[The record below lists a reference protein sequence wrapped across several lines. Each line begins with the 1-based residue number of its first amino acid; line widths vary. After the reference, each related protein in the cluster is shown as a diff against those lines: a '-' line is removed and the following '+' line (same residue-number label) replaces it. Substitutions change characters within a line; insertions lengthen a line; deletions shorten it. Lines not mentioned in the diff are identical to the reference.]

1 MTILKISKFQA
12 ISETLIYY
20 LKGLYH
26 RASEHNIFLF
36 AGGLSFSLF
45 TCILPL
51 ILILFS
57 FIGIVLELHGV
68 KEQVSSFISTL
79 VPYRE
84 SAEFID
90 NIVFSRM
97 DEFRIFKTLSGS
109 LGIIGLF
116 FAASG
121 LFSSIRTI
129 LNIVYK
135 VSESKRFY
143 IDKLRDIGMVL
154 LVVAFFLVS
163 MAILPALDFIPP
175 LVQKLKI
182 EQFNFLNTFFSTF
195 ISFSISLLSFLIIF
209 FMFFLLYYLLPYG
222 RIPVRVVL
230 LGAFWASFFWLVAK
244 ELFGYYIAHAAML
257 SKIYGTYVFMVIVA
271 FWIYY
276 SSLILIIGAEIGQLF
291 KEKQEDLIE

>member
-1 MTILKISKFQA
+1 MTLLKILKLQSIAEK
-12 ISETLIYY
+12 ILYY
-20 LKGLYH
+20 LRGLYH

-57 FIGIVLELHGV
+57 LIGILLELPGV
-68 KEQVSSFISTL
+68 KIQVSSFIATL
-79 VPYRE
+79 IPYQD
-84 SAEFID
+84 SAEFIE
-90 NIVFSRM
+90 NIIFSRM

-121 LFSSIRTI
+121 LFSSMRTI

-135 VSESKRFY
+135 ISESKRFY

-163 MAILPALDFIPP
+163 MAILPALDIIPP
-175 LVQKLKI
+175 LLQKLEP
-182 EQFNFLNTFFSTF
+182 EQFNLLNIFFSSF
-195 ISFSISLLSFLIIF
+195 ISITITLLSFLIIF

-222 RIPVRVVL
+222 RIPIKVVL
-230 LGAFWASFFWLVAK
+230 LSAFWASFFWVVAK
-244 ELFGYYIAHAAML
+244 ELFGYYIAHAALL
-257 SKIYGTYVFMVIVA
+257 SKIYGTYVFIVIVA

-276 SSLILIIGAEIGQLF
+276 SSLILIVGAEIGQLF
-291 KEKQEDLIE
+291 KEQKEDHND